1 MTKIRVFSGGKFVF
15 TLILS
20 QFCRKINDMKRAY
33 YENLLGCLE
42 VCQPALGAELE
53 FSLLC
58 MCSGLR
64 RTAIENR
71 IYHDFGMSGE
81 EIVECLSDMM

>member
-1 MTKIRVFSGGKFVF
+1 
-15 TLILS
+15 
-20 QFCRKINDMKRAY
+20 MKKAD
-33 YENLLGCLE
+33 YENLLGSLE

-58 MCSGLR
+58 MCSGLE

-71 IYHDFGMSGE
+71 IYGDFGMSGE
-81 EIVECLSDMM
+81 EIIESLSDTE